1 MTAALVIA
9 FVLVGSDGARLPM
22 QLPWQG
28 TMLECQLFGQQ
39 LIAHVAAEHPGMKLE
54 RGWTCSNG
62 RTKDA

>member
-1 MTAALVIA
+1 MTALVIA
-9 FVLVGSDGARLPM
+9 FVLVSADGARLPM

-28 TMLECQLFGQQ
+28 SLQECMLYGGHLAAQ
-39 LIAHVAAEHPGMKLE
+39 VAAEHPGMTVE